1 MSTSSSS
8 SSRASGCGSGSG
20 NGCSPRASG
29 STGVGGLSRSVADK
43 VAHHPCYSPSA
54 HHRYA
59 RMHLAVAPACNVQC
73 HYCNRKYDC
82 ANESRPGVVSELL
95 KPEQAIRKAR
105 AVAAAIPQLS
115 VIGIAGPGDP
125 LANPGRTFDTL
136 EGLRI
141 ALPDVKLCVSTNGLA
156 LPQAV
161 DHLVALGVDHVTITM
176 NAIDAHVS
184 AQIYD
189 WIYLDGQR
197 LTGREGAQ
205 ALIDRQ
211 LEGMQK
217 LVEKGV
223 LVKVN
228 SVLIPGIN
236 DAHLPE
242 VSEAIRNMGAFLHN
256 IMPLIAKP
264 EHGTYFGI
272 NGQREPL
279 PYELDQVRELCGGSI
294 AQMSH
299 CQQCRADAVGML
311 GEDRSQEFNLEQLSP
326 EQEPYEEVMQRR
338 TRIQAALSTQGASE
352 DEDACLVAVATKDG
366 EVIDQH
372 FGHAQRF
379 QIYAVSCE
387 GAVMVGERHVPL
399 YCKGPADCEE
409 EEQES
414 TLDRVLSLLGDVEA
428 VFCARLGMAPWQE
441 LEKSGIQPVVEYAW
455 QPIREAVA
463 SWWQQRPAKP
473 EGVRRQGVA

>member
-1 MSTSSSS
+1 
-8 SSRASGCGSGSG
+8 
-20 NGCSPRASG
+20 
-29 STGVGGLSRSVADK
+29 
-43 VAHHPCYSPSA
+43 
-54 HHRYA
+54 
-59 RMHLAVAPACNVQC
+59 MHLAVAPACNVQC

-95 KPEQAIRKAR
+95 KPEQAIIKAK

-156 LPQAV
+156 LPQSV
-161 DHLVALGVDHVTITM
+161 DHLVELGVDHVTITM

-217 LVEKGV
+217 LVERGV

-236 DAHLPE
+236 DAHMPE

-256 IMPLIAKP
+256 IMPLISKP
-264 EHGTYFGI
+264 EHGTYFGL

-279 PYELDQVRELCGGSI
+279 PYELDQVRELCGSSI

-311 GEDRSQEFNLEQLSP
+311 GEDRSQEFNLEQLP
-326 EQEPYEEVMQRR
+326 EEQEPYEQVMQRR

-352 DEDACLVAVATKDG
+352 DEDACLVAVASKGG

-379 QIYAVSCE
+379 QIYAVSSE

-399 YCKGPADCEE
+399 YCKGPTDCEE
-409 EEQES
+409 EEQEN
-414 TLDRVLSLLGDVEA
+414 TLERVMGLLGDVEA
-428 VFCARLGMAPWQE
+428 VFCARLGMTPWQE
-441 LEKSGIQPVVEYAW
+441 LEKAGIQPVVEYAW
-455 QPIREAVA
+455 QPIREALV
-463 SWWQQRPAKP
+463 SWWQQRPAQP
-473 EGVRRQGVA
+473 EAQRRQGVA